1 MSEAQLKKLAHK
13 YKDLDGSLITIKN
26 ELINSSTLHNN
37 ICNIM
42 ANKWENERLSQSA
55 LCTTLGDTNNL
66 ITNIINEKITLNNV
80 NEECWIWAKAQ
91 IKVNIQR
98 DKIDQLICELIQ
110 TILSNEK
117 TEITEKTEIKPLKEE
132 KNNTPYIVAAL
143 VALIT
148 KLVYTNWHYLI
159 NYIT

>member
-80 NEECWIWAKAQ
+80 NEDCWIWAKAQ
-91 IKVNIQR
+91 IKVNTQR
-98 DKIDQLICELIQ
+98 DKIDQLVCELIQ

-117 TEITEKTEIKPLKEE
+117 TEIKPLKEE
-132 KNNTPYIVAAL
+132 KNRTPYIVAAL
-143 VALIT
+143 VGLIT
-148 KLVYTNWHYLI
+148 KLVYTKWHYLI

>member
-1 MSEAQLKKLAHK
+1 MTEALLKKIAHK

-55 LCTTLGDTNNL
+55 LCTTLGDTNNQ

-80 NEECWIWAKAQ
+80 NEECWMWAKAQ
-91 IKVNIQR
+91 IKVNTQR
-98 DKIDQLICELIQ
+98 DKIDQLVCELIQ
-110 TILSNEK
+110 TILSNDK
-117 TEITEKTEIKPLKEE
+117 TEITEIKTLKEE
-132 KNNTPYIVAAL
+132 KNITPYLVSAL
-143 VALIT
+143 VALIA
-148 KLVYTNWHYLI
+148 KLVYTNWHNLI

>member
-42 ANKWENERLSQSA
+42 ANKWENENLSQSA
-55 LCTTLGDTNNL
+55 LCTTLGDTNNQ

-91 IKVNIQR
+91 IKVNTQR
-98 DKIDQLICELIQ
+98 DKIDQLVCELIQ
-110 TILSNEK
+110 TILSNDK
-117 TEITEKTEIKPLKEE
+117 TEITEIKPLKEE
-132 KNNTPYIVAAL
+132 KNITPYLVSAL
-143 VALIT
+143 VALIA
-148 KLVYTNWHYLI
+148 KLVYTNWHNLI